1 MKKTISFLI
10 AGLFI
15 LASCNRPNLHVKL
28 SNDTDSISYLIGI
41 SVGKSLKQS
50 DVDKVNAVAFARG
63 ISEVYGKDS
72 LKITDEQLQ
81 MKIQAYFMKLQQKNS
96 EKATKENAEFFAK
109 NKSVAGV
116 VTLPSGLQYQVI
128 KEGTGPKPDSSSVVK
143 VHYTGTLINGTEFD
157 SSVKRGTPATFPVTG
172 VIPGWT
178 EALLKM
184 NVGSKWKVF
193 IPSQLGYGE
202 RPPRGSNI
210 KPNSVLIFEV
220 ELLSIEPK
228 QAAEAAPTA
237 NAPKA
242 KKK

>member
-15 LASCNRPNLHVKL
+15 LASCNKPNLHVKL
-28 SNDTDSISYLIGI
+28 SNDTDSISYLLGL

-50 DVDKVNAVAFARG
+50 DVEKVNAVAFARG

-72 LKITDEQLQ
+72 VKITDQELQ
-81 MKIQAYFMKLQQKNS
+81 MKIQAYFMKNQQKAGERMS
-96 EKATKENAEFFAK
+96 KENIAFFEK
-109 NKSVAGV
+109 NKSVSGV
-116 VTLPSGLQYQVI
+116 ITLPSGLQYQVV
-128 KEGTGPKPDSSSVVK
+128 KAGTGPKPDSSSTVK
-143 VHYTGTLINGTEFD
+143 VAYTGTLLNGVKFD
-157 SSVKRGTPATFPVTG
+157 SNPGVVFPVTG

-184 NVGSKWKVF
+184 NVGSKWKVY

-202 RPPRGSNI
+202 RGGPRGSNI
-210 KPNSVLIFEV
+210 KPNAALIFDV

-228 QAAEAAPTA
+228 QAPASNDA
-237 NAPKA
+237 KG

>member
-15 LASCNRPNLHVKL
+15 LASCNKPNLHVKL

-41 SVGKSLKQS
+41 SMGKNLKQS
-50 DVDKVNAVAFARG
+50 DLEKINALAFARG

-72 LKITDEQLQ
+72 LKITDQELNT
-81 MKIQAYFMKLQQKNS
+81 KIQAYFMKNQLKVA
-96 EKATKENAEFFAK
+96 EKMSKENIAFFEK
-109 NKSVAGV
+109 NKNVSGV
-116 VTLPSGLQYQVI
+116 ITTPSGLQYQVV
-128 KEGTGPKPDSSSVVK
+128 KAGTGPKPDSTNTVK
-143 VHYTGTLINGTEFD
+143 VSYTGTLLNGEKFD
-157 SSVKRGTPATFPVTG
+157 SNPGVTFPVTG

-202 RPPRGSNI
+202 RGGPRGSNI
-210 KPNSVLIFEV
+210 KPNAALIFDV
-220 ELLSIEPK
+220 ELLAI
-228 QAAEAAPTA
+228 EAAPVT
-237 NAPKA
+237 NDGKG
-242 KKK
+242 KK

>member
-10 AGLFI
+10 AGFMI

-50 DVDKVNAVAFARG
+50 DVDQINASAFARG

-81 MKIQAYFMKLQQKNS
+81 MKIQAYFMKLQQKIA
-96 EKATKENAEFFAK
+96 EKSAKENAEFFAK
-109 NKSVAGV
+109 NKTAPGV
-116 VTLPSGLQYQVI
+116 ITLPSGLQYIVV
-128 KEGTGPKPDSSSVVK
+128 KEGTGVTPDSTSTVSVN
-143 VHYTGTLINGTEFD
+143 YTGTLVDGKKFD
-157 SSVKRGTPATFPVTG
+157 SNAGGEPVKFPVTG

-184 NVGSKWKVF
+184 KVGSKWKVF
-193 IPSQLGYGE
+193 IPSNLGYGE
-202 RPPRGSNI
+202 RGGPRGSGI
-210 KPNSVLIFEV
+210 KPNAALIFDV
-220 ELLSIEPK
+220 ELVNV
-228 QAAEAAPTA
+228 EAAKPATPTKVKI
-237 NAPKA
+237 NK
-242 KKK
+242 